1 MTRSHPSNASSP
13 TDSRYPRDDNPDPT
27 APPAAQSSIPS
38 TPTASIPGS
47 EGYPSWLPKRP
58 PPPAP
63 GSTLHSLVMFGP
75 EAGPATDIPTGSPR
89 DSEHVQVTTPQPPP
103 APFVGGRKP
112 TPRSV
117 RIVSMQDSAGAA
129 ASGSAG
135 MVSRRET
142 DQTTTRV
149 SSRIWSRATTSP
161 LGHSPT
167 LLPQTP
173 DAAHSH
179 SHARL
184 RSAAAAAAAAAAA
197 SAAQPKFRSP
207 GLHLE
212 LLRDPSWKTRLHF
225 YLFPLLV
232 LAHIPIQTFLDFN
245 AVFILIE

>member
-1 MTRSHPSNASSP
+1 MTPSNASSP
-13 TDSRYPRDDNPDPT
+13 TDERHPQDDNPEPT
-27 APPAAQSSIPS
+27 SPTSPVVPSSIPS
-38 TPTASIPGS
+38 TPTASIPAS

-63 GSTLHSLVMFGP
+63 GSTLHSLSTNVMFVGD
-75 EAGPATDIPTGSPR
+75 AGPASDLPTGSAH
-89 DSEHVQVTTPQPPP
+89 DNEQVTPQTPVP
-103 APFVGGRKP
+103 AFTGGRKP

-129 ASGSAG
+129 GSTGAG

-149 SSRIWSRATTSP
+149 SSFLFGLGSRIWSRATASAP
-161 LGHSPT
+161 AHSPT
-167 LLPQTP
+167 LISQTP
-173 DAAHSH
+173 VHPHSH
-179 SHARL
+179 SHARI
-184 RSAAAAAAAAAAA
+184 RPAQVQSAT
-197 SAAQPKFRSP
+197 QPKFRVP

-232 LAHIPIQTFLDFN
+232 FAHIPIQTFFDFN

>member
-1 MTRSHPSNASSP
+1 MTPSNASSP
-13 TDSRYPRDDNPDPT
+13 TDLRHPQDDNPE
-27 APPAAQSSIPS
+27 PASPVVPSSIPS

-63 GSTLHSLVMFGP
+63 GSTLHSLSTNVMFVGD
-75 EAGPATDIPTGSPR
+75 AGPTTDLPGSAH
-89 DSEHVQVTTPQPPP
+89 DSEQVRGATPQTPV
-103 APFVGGRKP
+103 AAFTGGRKP

-129 ASGSAG
+129 GSAGAG

-149 SSRIWSRATTSP
+149 SSFLFGLGSRIWSRATASAP
-161 LGHSPT
+161 AHSPT
-167 LLPQTP
+167 LISQTP
-173 DAAHSH
+173 HSH
-179 SHARL
+179 SHGRL
-184 RSAAAAAAAAAAA
+184 RSITAAAAAA
-197 SAAQPKFRSP
+197 SAAQPKFRAP

-232 LAHIPIQTFLDFN
+232 FAHIPIQTFLDFN